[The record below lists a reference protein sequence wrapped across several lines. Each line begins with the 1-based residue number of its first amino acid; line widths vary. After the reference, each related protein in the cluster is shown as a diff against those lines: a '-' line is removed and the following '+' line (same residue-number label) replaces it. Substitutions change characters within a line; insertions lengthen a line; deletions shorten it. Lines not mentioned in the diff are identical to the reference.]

1 MDPPFRLGFE
11 RKPMAHSR
19 QQEKKAPTTKGQM
32 IGRAGL
38 EPPRE
43 NKGETLGVGQG
54 VGTSAVEGG
63 EKPDPTL
70 AALLAL
76 WPTLKLAKRQSLLRQ
91 AQGASEV
98 QEAKPKA

>member
-1 MDPPFRLGFE
+1 
-11 RKPMAHSR
+11 
-19 QQEKKAPTTKGQM
+19 M

-63 EKPDPTL
+63 EKTDPTL

-76 WPTLKLAKRQSLLRQ
+76 WPSLKPAERRIVLRHAQSIAR
-91 AQGASEV
+91 
-98 QEAKPKA
+98 